1 MLKILN
7 NYSGMLAEY
16 LGTTLII
23 TIIAMLFALL
33 IGLIFGLLNISKSK
47 ILNILGTIYV
57 DGVRG
62 VPLIVLA
69 FFIYFG
75 IPMAI
80 QNIKF
85 LGMPHFKFDAVAAG
99 IIALSLNAGA
109 YMAEIFRG
117 GIQSID
123 KGQMEA
129 ARSLGLSYGKSMRR
143 IVIPQAIRVMIPS
156 FVNQFIISLKDTSI
170 LSVIGIKELTSA
182 GNNIVQ
188 NTYDAL
194 GAWAIIGIIY
204 MIVIISLSRLA
215 KLLERRMRRGY
226 Q

>member
-1 MLKILN
+1 
-7 NYSGMLAEY
+7 MLAEY

-85 LGMPHFKFDAVAAG
+85 LGMPHFKFDAVTAG